1 MVRNNKG
8 VTLTSLS
15 VYIIVSIVILS
26 SLTFLNVNFMSQI
39 ADLSVKSE
47 RSNEILKAEVS
58 LINDLKAAN
67 RVMNFSD
74 TELLLDTGVKYTI
87 KYRANEK
94 QGDQTFSVYE
104 LYRNNVLITGEMAN
118 LSFGFGH
125 KKEGIDS
132 IEWIKITMLDAS
144 YEGGDLYIKVG
155 KLEDKER
162 GICGKIEVLLSLLH
176 LWQCLYFLYMELLC
190 MDEVLVH
197 IKFKKQK
204 LKEFKKLT
212 RKMLKE
218 CMKLQ
223 MLLLK
228 NKITLLVIK

>member
-1 MVRNNKG
+1 MVRNNRG

-67 RVMNFSD
+67 RVMSFSD
-74 TELLLDTGVKYTI
+74 TEILLDTGIKYTI

-132 IEWIKITMLDAS
+132 KEWIKITMLDAS

-155 KLEDKER
+155 K
-162 GICGKIEVLLSLLH
+162 
-176 LWQCLYFLYMELLC
+176 
-190 MDEVLVH
+190 
-197 IKFKKQK
+197 
-204 LKEFKKLT
+204 
-212 RKMLKE
+212 
-218 CMKLQ
+218 
-223 MLLLK
+223 
-228 NKITLLVIK
+228 

>member
-1 MVRNNKG
+1 MVRNNRG

-26 SLTFLNVNFMSQI
+26 SLTFLNINFMSQI

-67 RVMNFSD
+67 RVMSFSD
-74 TELLLDTGVKYTI
+74 SEILLDTGIKYTI

-94 QGDQTFSVYE
+94 QGDQTYSVYE

-132 IEWIKITMLDAS
+132 VEWIKITMLAAS
-144 YEGGDLYIKVG
+144 YEGGDTYIKVG
-155 KLEDKER
+155 K
-162 GICGKIEVLLSLLH
+162 
-176 LWQCLYFLYMELLC
+176 
-190 MDEVLVH
+190 
-197 IKFKKQK
+197 
-204 LKEFKKLT
+204 
-212 RKMLKE
+212 
-218 CMKLQ
+218 
-223 MLLLK
+223 
-228 NKITLLVIK
+228 